1 VHQGVANKMMG
12 LIPPLDMPLPGKSN
26 PSSSE
31 FTVLHQ
37 AALDNVFPCP
47 YFETIQAAAIQYLTN
62 LLHVCFYSTLYSSL
76 LPQSQG
82 LHFLA
87 ILSSAWWI

>member
-1 VHQGVANKMMG
+1 MMG

-62 LLHVCFYSTLYSSL
+62 LIEKITHLRL
-76 LPQSQG
+76 L
-82 LHFLA
+82 FLV
-87 ILSSAWWI
+87 ILGCAKLIFNAN